1 MIGSAQGVFVGRQ
14 REMGELK
21 AALEE
26 AEAAAKTALAS
37 PPVAQAIESR
47 ARAGTGRG
55 TAPHCCWHEQ
65 PGIPEE
71 LIISPNTVLHHVS
84 SILSKTGVANR
95 AEAPTHAARN
105 GLVSW

>member
-37 PPVAQAIESR
+37 PPVTQAIESR
-47 ARAGTGRG
+47 ARAG
-55 TAPHCCWHEQ
+55 P
-65 PGIPEE
+65 
-71 LIISPNTVLHHVS
+71 
-84 SILSKTGVANR
+84 
-95 AEAPTHAARN
+95 
-105 GLVSW
+105 GLVEVLRLIAAGMSNLGFPRN